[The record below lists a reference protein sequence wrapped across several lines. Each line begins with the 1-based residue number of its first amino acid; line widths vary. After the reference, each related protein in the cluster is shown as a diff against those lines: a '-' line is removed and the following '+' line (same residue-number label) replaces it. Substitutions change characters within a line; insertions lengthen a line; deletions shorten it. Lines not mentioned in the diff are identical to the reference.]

1 MPQWLLLTIEIVGLC
16 LFVAG
21 CALIYVPAAFLVAGA
36 AVVVSCERWSVAETA
51 RRQAQRQ

>member
-1 MPQWLLLTIEIVGLC
+1 MPQWLLLTIEIAGLA

-36 AVVVSCERWSVAETA
+36 AVVVACERWSVAETS
-51 RRQAQRQ
+51 RRQAQR

>member
-21 CALIYVPAAFLVAGA
+21 TALIYVPAAFLVAGV
-36 AVVVSCERWSVAETA
+36 AVVASCEMHSRAE
-51 RRQAQRQ
+51 RR

>member
-1 MPQWLLLTIEIVGLC
+1 MPQWLLLTIEIVGLA

-36 AVVVSCERWSVAETA
+36 AVVVSCERWSMAETD
-51 RRQAQRQ
+51 RRR

>member
-1 MPQWLLLTIEIVGLC
+1 MPQWLLLTIEIAGLA

-36 AVVVSCERWSVAETA
+36 AVVAYCEVHDRAEQA
-51 RRQAQRQ
+51 RRR